1 MIDAYK
7 GMFGKLPMQF
17 QLESFEE
24 SKLGDYICDTVD
36 DLKNLPEDCEM
47 GSIARI
53 IAPPAIYRKN
63 SDGKW
68 ILQFS
73 CKGVS

>member
-7 GMFGKLPMQF
+7 EMYGKLPMQF

-24 SKLGDYICDTVD
+24 SKIGDYICDTVVYM
-36 DLKNLPEDCEM
+36 KNLRDDCEM
-47 GSIARI
+47 GSIARV

-73 CKGVS
+73 SKGVS